1 MSIPAEPLTPET
13 LERLQYPIGKFVRGT
28 RAGTPERRMECVAV
42 IEAFPLMLRGEAQ
55 GLSDAQLDTPYRPG
69 GWTVRQVV
77 HHLADSHMN
86 ALIRFKWALS
96 EDHPTI
102 KAYKQDLWSVH
113 VDARTMPVAAS
124 LEILSGVH
132 ARWAV
137 LLKNMSTAD
146 FQRTFV
152 HPEQERTIPL
162 AETLENYVWHSRH
175 HLAHITGLKTRMGWE

>member
-1 MSIPAEPLTPET
+1 MSIPAEPMTLEA

-28 RAGTPERRMECVAV
+28 RAETPERRMECVAV
-42 IEAFPLMLRGEAQ
+42 IEAFPLMLRGEVQ

-96 EDHPTI
+96 EDHLTI
-102 KAYKQDLWSVH
+102 KAYKQDLWSEQ
-113 VDARTMPVAAS
+113 VDARTMPVGAS

-132 ARWAV
+132 ARWV
-137 LLKNMSTAD
+137 FLLKNMGTAD
-146 FQRTFV
+146 FLRTFH
-152 HPEQERTIPL
+152 HPEQD
-162 AETLENYVWHSRH
+162 RH
-175 HLAHITGLKTRMGWE
+175 HCPG

>member
-1 MSIPAEPLTPET
+1 MALQA
-13 LERLQYPIGKFVRGT
+13 LEALQYPTGRFIRGT
-28 RAGTPERRMECVAV
+28 KAATPERRVECVA
-42 IEAFPLMLRGEAQ
+42 IIDAFPGQLRSAVA

-69 GWTVRQVV
+69 GWTVRQLC

-102 KAYKQDLWSVH
+102 KAYKQDLWSAQ

-132 ARWAV
+132 ARWAF
-137 LLKNMSTAD
+137 LLKNMAAPD
-146 FQRTFV
+146 FQRTFI
-152 HPEQERTIPL
+152 HPEQERTIAL
-162 AETLENYVWHSRH
+162 AETLENYVWHGQH